1 MWGRTSVEHQ
11 STLCSSWL
19 RVSQPRRAPWL
30 CPWGCYATAE
40 SGFLMKCTSFIL
52 FTYNR
57 SFILKG
63 CVTFTLNHEHHT
75 ADATQ
80 MSGDDSPALSFCL
93 SFVLY
98 VSIFLSLSWLM
109 IRPSWRLCSGW
120 TLITC
125 FRFGTSYIPEYL
137 SSHSW
142 NINPDSGDFHDNL
155 FPVNTVMLSGFCN
168 GQNQESMRKG
178 TSGGAPCWV
187 RVGVPSPQDS

>member
-1 MWGRTSVEHQ
+1 MWRHQ
-11 STLCSSWL
+11 STLCSSGWDTL
-19 RVSQPRRAPWL
+19 SHDEHLDFAREVAMQQLNR
-30 CPWGCYATAE
+30 
-40 SGFLMKCTSFIL
+40 GFLMKCTSFIL

-63 CVTFTLNHEHHT
+63 CVTFTLDHEHHT

-125 FRFGTSYIPEYL
+125 FRFGTSHIPEYL

-142 NINPDSGDFHDNL
+142 NINPDSVDFHDL
-155 FPVNTVMLSGFCN
+155 FPVNAELRRHVIRFL
-168 GQNQESMRKG
+168 
-178 TSGGAPCWV
+178 
-187 RVGVPSPQDS
+187 